1 MKTSPHPKMQKQK
14 ENNCRKEIY
23 RTKNNYLRKGIVE
36 TISIGINIVPDNILL
51 INL

>member
-1 MKTSPHPKMQKQK
+1 MKTSPPTRMQKQK

-23 RTKNNYLRKGIVE
+23 RTKNNYLRKGILE
-36 TISIGINIVPDNILL
+36 TISVGINILPDNILL